1 MKQQPTDVCS
11 STGSKNC
18 HCTPASSGSV
28 FLSILLA
35 FFPKCAFCWAA
46 YLSFLN
52 SVGITIPYLSWL
64 KHVFAGL
71 FLLSIIALFRSA
83 RKTRQWLV
91 FGLIVSGITVLLI
104 CQYGYPSI
112 AGNRLGLA
120 TVLSGSLLNAVSF
133 YRDKKKTRVLSP
145 V

>member
-1 MKQQPTDVCS
+1 MKQQPTTTCRN
-11 STGSKNC
+11 TGSKNC
-18 HCTPASSGSV
+18 HCAPAASGSV

-71 FLLSIIALFRSA
+71 FLLSILVLFRSA
-83 RKTRQWLV
+83 RKTRQWLA
-91 FGLIVSGITVLLI
+91 FGLILSGMLVLLTS
-104 CQYGYPSI
+104 QYVYPSV
-112 AGNRLGLA
+112 AGNRIGIAIVLA
-120 TVLSGSLLNAVSF
+120 GSLFNAIST
-133 YRDKKKTRVLSP
+133 YRHNKKISTFSP